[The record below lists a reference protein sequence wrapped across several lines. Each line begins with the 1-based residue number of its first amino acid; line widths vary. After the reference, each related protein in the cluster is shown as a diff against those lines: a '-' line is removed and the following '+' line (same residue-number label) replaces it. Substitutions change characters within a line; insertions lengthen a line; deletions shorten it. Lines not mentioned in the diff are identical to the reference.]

1 MNLGEEIGIFFKP
14 IDFDIIP
21 KKGELSENLFYHSKD
36 HGFPDIPKKSL
47 ILFSINE
54 QRLNHGIL
62 NFSNTSNQIRK
73 VLYQLASFNKYIK
86 LYDLGSLE
94 PGNSIQDTFFA
105 IKQTFKKLM
114 LNKCTIVLLGNTKE
128 LSLPIYHAYKEL
140 EEFVNIVEIDSTI
153 SQLDFSSDDNP
164 FYLSKIIN
172 ENPCYLFNFSN
183 LGYQSYYVNPSQTD
197 LMEKLFFEA
206 YRLGWVRQNIQEA
219 EPVIRSGNF
228 LVFNV
233 SSVRFSDNPLENKNN
248 PNGFYGEEACQLS
261 RYAGLSQNLSIFGL
275 FDIYPWTNKPE
286 IAIELSAQIIWYF
299 IEGFINRTIEIPND
313 SSQFIKYHI
322 TPENYGS
329 EIIFYKNLKND
340 KWWMEIPFSNSLN
353 QKRFNRFNLIPC
365 SIADYQTACANDIPE
380 RWWKTFQKLN
390 I

>member
-14 IDFDIIP
+14 IDFDIVP

-36 HGFPDIPKKSL
+36 HGFPDVPKKSL
-47 ILFSINE
+47 VLFSINE
-54 QRLNHGIL
+54 PRLNHGIL

-73 VLYQLASFNKYIK
+73 VLYSLSSFNKYIK

-94 PGNSIQDTFFA
+94 PGDSIQDTFFA
-105 IKQTFKKLM
+105 IKQTFKKLI
-114 LNKCTIVLLGNTKE
+114 LNKCTIILLGNTKE
-128 LSLPIYHAYKEL
+128 LSLPIYHAYKDL
-140 EEFVNIVEIDSTI
+140 EEFVNIVEIDSSI
-153 SQLDFSSDDNP
+153 SHLDFSNEDNP

-183 LGYQSYYVNPSQTD
+183 IGFQSYYVNASQTD
-197 LMEKLFFEA
+197 LMEKLFFET
-206 YRLGWVRQNIQEA
+206 YRLGWVRQNIQET
-219 EPVIRSGNF
+219 EPIIRSGNF

-233 SSVRFSDNPLENKNN
+233 SSIRFSDYPLQNKNN

-261 RYAGLSQNLSIFGL
+261 RYAGLSQNLNIFGL
-275 FDIYPWTNKPE
+275 FDIYPWDIKPE
-286 IAIELSAQIIWYF
+286 IAYELSSQIIWYF
-299 IEGFINRTIEIPND
+299 IEGYINRTIEIPND
-313 SSQFIKYHI
+313 SAQFIKYHI

-340 KWWMEIPFSNSLN
+340 KWWMEIPFSNNLN

-390 I
+390 V

>member
-14 IDFDIIP
+14 IDFDIVP
-21 KKGELSENLFYHSKD
+21 KKGELSENLFYNSKD

-47 ILFSINE
+47 VLFSINE
-54 QRLNHGIL
+54 PRLNHGIL
-62 NFSNTSNQIRK
+62 NFINTSNQIRK
-73 VLYQLASFNKYIK
+73 NLYCLSSFNKYVK

-94 PGNSIQDTFFA
+94 PGNTIQDTFFA
-105 IKQTFKKLM
+105 IKQTFKKLI
-114 LNKCTIVLLGNTKE
+114 LNKCTIILIGNTKE
-128 LSLPIYHAYKEL
+128 LSLPVYYAYKEL
-140 EEFVNIVEIDSTI
+140 EEFVNIVEIDSSI
-153 SQLDFSSDDNP
+153 SHLDFSSEDNP

-183 LGYQSYYVNPSQTD
+183 IGYQSYYVNPSQTD
-197 LMEKLFFEA
+197 LMEKLFFES
-206 YRLGWVRQNIQEA
+206 YRLGWVRQNILET
-219 EPVIRSGNF
+219 EPIIRSGNF

-233 SSVRFSDNPLENKNN
+233 SSIRFSDLPLENKNN

-261 RYAGLSQNLSIFGL
+261 RYAGLSQNLNIFGL
-275 FDIYPWTNKPE
+275 FDLFPWNIQPY
-286 IAIELSAQIIWYF
+286 IGIELSAQIIWYF
-299 IEGFINRTIEIPND
+299 IEGFVNRTIEIPND

-329 EIIFYKNLKND
+329 EIIFYKNIKND
-340 KWWMEIPFSNSLN
+340 KWWMEIPFSNNLN

-365 SIADYQTACANDIPE
+365 SIADYQTACSNDIPE

-390 I
+390 V